1 VARSVT
7 SKVCAIL
14 DAVCAAPAGLS
25 ATALGRRLGMPLSTA
40 HRLATELV
48 EWGGQ
53 ERQADGRYRVG
64 LRLWE
69 IAATAPRA
77 TSLRDAAGPTWK
89 TCTARLSRTFSSPS
103 ATATR
108 HWCSSTIGRQVQP
121 DLLLAAGLVEPP
133 VR

>member
-48 EWGGQ
+48 EWGGL

-77 TSLRDAAGPTWK
+77 TSLRDAARPYLE
-89 TCTARLSRTFSSPS
+89 TCTAQLSRTFSSPS

-108 HWCSSTIGRQVQP
+108 HW
-121 DLLLAAGLVEPP
+121 
-133 VR
+133 

>member
-1 VARSVT
+1 MARSVT

-25 ATALGRRLGMPLSTA
+25 ATALGQRLGLPLSTA

-48 EWGGQ
+48 EWGGL

-77 TSLRDAAGPTWK
+77 TCCATPPARTWRI
-89 TCTARLSRTFSSPS
+89 CTARPGRTFSSPS
-103 ATATR
+103 ATGTR
-108 HWCSSTIGRQVQP
+108 PW
-121 DLLLAAGLVEPP
+121 
-133 VR
+133 